1 MNLEVIHTDCDSSY
15 TVNIA
20 MGIKVILNMNILE
33 LNKIILLFLLRRF
46 PNETVSCLA
55 LCLDQARSWVMCLVK
70 IIDIFGSLS
79 PCHYLTVSLT

>member
-1 MNLEVIHTDCDSSY
+1 MTLKAIHTFSDSTY
-15 TVNIA
+15 TVYIA
-20 MGIKVILNMNILE
+20 VGIKVVLNILK
-33 LNKIILLFLLRRF
+33 LDKMILLFLLRRF

-55 LCLDQARSWVMCLVK
+55 SCLDQARSWVMCLVK

>member
-1 MNLEVIHTDCDSSY
+1 MNLKVIHTDCDSSY

-33 LNKIILLFLLRRF
+33 LNKIILLFSLD
-46 PNETVSCLA
+46 VSLTRQLVA
-55 LCLDQARSWVMCLVK
+55 LPRLDQAGSSVMCLVK

-79 PCHYLTVSLT
+79 PCHYLTFIVT